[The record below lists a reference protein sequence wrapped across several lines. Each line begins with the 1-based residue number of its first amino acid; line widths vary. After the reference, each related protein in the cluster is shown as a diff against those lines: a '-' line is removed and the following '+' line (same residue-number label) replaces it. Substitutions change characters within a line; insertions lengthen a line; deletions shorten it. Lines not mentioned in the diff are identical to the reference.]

1 MVTNIP
7 DTTISRLSEF
17 IAKNMGLH
25 FPEAKWSDLERGIK
39 SAAPG
44 FGHKDT
50 EEFINWLL
58 SAPLTRRHIEVLASH
73 LTVGETF
80 FFRDKESFRVL
91 EEQVLPEIISTRQ
104 ESGKR
109 LRIWSAGCC
118 TGEEPYSIA
127 ILLNRL
133 LPDMKDWNIT
143 ILGTDIN
150 IEFLRKAA
158 DGLYTEWSFR
168 STPRWVV
175 DGYFKKDNKGRYRI
189 SPSIRKMVSFEY
201 LNLAEDIYPSLLNNT
216 NALDLIICRNVLM
229 YFSEDH
235 FARII
240 GGFYK
245 SLIEHGWLVVSP
257 TEPLRIIST
266 MFYPANIPDTTM
278 YRKERR
284 GTQKAVDML
293 LPETGLYGICSTTS
307 YSPALTAGSDYE
319 PGSGLSSQG
328 TSLPCDVVMPPDIS
342 KQAAQDSERP
352 ECQETA
358 STGADETHKQAA
370 LLSRR
375 LANHGLLD
383 EAVKCCETA
392 ISGEPFN
399 PAYRYLL
406 ATILQEQ
413 GCIDEAVKSLRHALY
428 LDGNFALAYF
438 MLGSIMQRTGK
449 IKESIKCLR
458 NASDLLSSCEPESIV
473 PETEGIT
480 AERMIEVIDS
490 MIQCSP
496 ASKRHSAAERQNQ

>member
-1 MVTNIP
+1 MLSNIP

-17 IAKNMGLH
+17 IARKMGLS

-44 FGHKDT
+44 FGYKDT

-58 SAPLTRRHIEVLASH
+58 STPLTRKHIEALASH

-80 FFRDKESFRVL
+80 FFRDRESFRVL
-91 EEQVLPEIISTRQ
+91 EEQVLPEVISARQ

-127 ILLNRL
+127 ILLSRL
-133 LPDMKDWNIT
+133 LPDLKDWNIT

-150 IEFLRKAA
+150 IEFLKKAS

-168 STPRWVV
+168 DTPKWVV
-175 DGYFKKDNKGRYRI
+175 EGYFKKDNRGHYRI
-189 SPSIRKMVSFEY
+189 SPSIKKMVTFEY
-201 LNLAEDIYPSLLNNT
+201 LNLAEDIYPSLLNST
-216 NALDLIICRNVLM
+216 NALDIIICRNVLM
-229 YFSEDH
+229 YFSEGH
-235 FARII
+235 FTRII
-240 GGFYK
+240 SGFYK

-284 GTQKAVDML
+284 GTQKAGDL
-293 LPETGLYGICSTTS
+293 LSPETGLYGTYASTDYGT
-307 YSPALTAGSDYE
+307 ALAAGSSYG
-319 PGSGLSSQG
+319 PGSELSSPG
-328 TSLPCDVVMPPDIS
+328 VSLPGDIS
-342 KQAAQDSERP
+342 MSAGDNKQAAHDP
-352 ECQETA
+352 EGAEEQKTA
-358 STGADETHKQAA
+358 SSNADGTHEQAA
-370 LLSRR
+370 MLSRR
-375 LANHGLLD
+375 FANHGLLE
-383 EAVKCCETA
+383 EAAKCCETA
-392 ISGEPFN
+392 ISGEPLN

-413 GCIDEAVKSLRHALY
+413 GRIDEAVRSLRHALY
-428 LDGNFALAYF
+428 LDSNFALAYF
-438 MLGSIMQRTGK
+438 MLGSIMQRAGK
-449 IKESIKCLR
+449 TKESIKYLW
-458 NASDLLSSCEPESIV
+458 NASDLLSACEPESVV

-480 AERMIEVIDS
+480 AERLLEVIDS

-496 ASKRHSAAERQNQ
+496 TRRRQAAGQRQTE